1 MIENYY
7 GGIVP
12 DPIDAGSA
20 KTAGT
25 AFNMESGHPVQ
36 ALARSFQGYD
46 FSRAIEITWSLIASL
61 DQFLTRERPWV
72 LAQNESDR
80 PLLAVVLYFAA
91 DALRFVTA
99 AAHPVIPDATQK
111 IWQQLGQ
118 TDPLADVG
126 IGKLQLGGLKP
137 GTRIGKPEAVFP
149 RVDKKEAYE
158 RIEAMEN
165 EIRNPGATPPVA
177 ATTAAA
183 APASGAPAPAGA
195 KITIDDFAKV
205 ELRVGVIKS
214 AERIQGADKLLKIMV
229 DIGDE
234 VRQVLAG
241 IALAYAPENLVGR
254 KVVIV
259 VNLAPRKMRGLESNG
274 MLLAAST
281 ADGNPVL
288 CTFAEDIPAGS
299 KVK

>member
-1 MIENYY
+1 MIESYFRGLIPDGGVGDKPLEQSATRLAGAVRTHYDNYRFS
-7 GGIVP
+7 
-12 DPIDAGSA
+12 DA
-20 KTAGT
+20 
-25 AFNMESGHPVQ
+25 VQ
-36 ALARSFQGYD
+36 ETWQIISLVDFMLVQQKPWAR
-46 FSRAIEITWSLIASL
+46 IAEPS
-61 DQFLTRERPWV
+61 ERPAVAAV
-72 LAQNESDR
+72 LRDAAEAIRFAS
-80 PLLAVVLYFAA
+80 VL
-91 DALRFVTA
+91 
-99 AAHPVIPDATQK
+99 AHPVIPEATQK
-111 IWQQLGQ
+111 IWKQLGQ
-118 TDPLADVG
+118 SGRLAEQRID
-126 IGKLQLGGLKP
+126 QLEWGGLKP
-137 GTRIGKPEAVFP
+137 GTKIGKPEAVFP

-158 RIEAMEN
+158 RIETMEN

-183 APASGAPAPAGA
+183 ASPTSATPAPAGA

-205 ELRVGVIKS
+205 ELRVGRIES

-229 DIGDE
+229 NIGDE

-254 KVVIV
+254 KVVV
-259 VNLAPRKMRGLESNG
+259 VTNLAPRKMRGLESNG

-288 CTFAEDIPAGS
+288 CTFAEDIAVGS